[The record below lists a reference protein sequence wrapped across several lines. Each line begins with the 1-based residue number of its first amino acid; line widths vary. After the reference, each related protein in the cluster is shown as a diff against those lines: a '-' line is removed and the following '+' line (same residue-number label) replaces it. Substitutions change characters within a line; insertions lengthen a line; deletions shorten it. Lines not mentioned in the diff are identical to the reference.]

1 MRLKT
6 YPKVYYELLTSAFT
20 LIMGMS
26 LSAAFLPLFAKE
38 LDPSGLLVGLVSSA
52 WFISRI
58 FTELPSGIL
67 ADRFGKRKLLVGGLA
82 LSAVGAF
89 LCSTADVIHVLI
101 VGRTLW
107 GLGTGLFFMSSSA
120 TIFDLFESSVR
131 GRALGAFQAIEFV
144 GSFIGAPIG
153 SFMVAF
159 TQYNGVFVVASGL
172 MVCSFIIALVSRG
185 LRQMEE
191 RRDGQAKVSLTDVLS
206 SLKSR
211 GLTSI
216 YINSFSRMFVMSG
229 LTGTVFPLYLNL
241 ELGIGVELIGLIVSV
256 RTLGMIAATAVSGF
270 LSDRFGRKPIIAL
283 GMLFQVSCYYAYT
296 TSSLLEAL
304 LLIGLVEGFS
314 RGMVLTSMMVLLS
327 EVVSPQ
333 IRGGA
338 IGMYRTFMDVGGF
351 TGPLFFM
358 FMLEQFGSHSTFF
371 SAMVILAVN
380 ATLIIAVK
388 KPPEPEQQL

>member
-1 MRLKT
+1 LRLKT
-6 YPKVYYELLTSAFT
+6 YPKVYYELLTSAFI

-26 LSAAFLPLFAKE
+26 LSAAFLPLFAIE

-153 SFMVAF
+153 SFMVAY
-159 TQYNGVFVVASGL
+159 TQYSGVFVVASGL

-191 RRDGQAKVSLTDVLS
+191 RRDGQERVSLTDVLS

-211 GLTSI
+211 GLASI
-216 YINSFSRMFVMSG
+216 YVNSFSRMLIMSG

-256 RTLGMIAATAVSGF
+256 RTLGMIAATAVSGS

-304 LLIGLVEGFS
+304 LLIGIAEGFG

-358 FMLEQFGSHSTFF
+358 FMFEQFGSHSTFF
-371 SAMVILAVN
+371 SAMFILAVN
-380 ATLIIAVK
+380 ATLLLTVR
-388 KPPEPEQQL
+388 KPPKPGQQL